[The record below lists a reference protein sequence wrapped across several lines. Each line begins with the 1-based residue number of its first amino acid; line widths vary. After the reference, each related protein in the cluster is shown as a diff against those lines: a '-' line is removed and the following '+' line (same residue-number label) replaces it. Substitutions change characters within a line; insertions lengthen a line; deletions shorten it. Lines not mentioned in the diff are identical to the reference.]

1 MLLLLLA
8 EQLKNKV
15 QQEKHINLSWIGM
28 LSRTR
33 DSKDSAVDNSG
44 GDLAQWFLN
53 LFQTNY
59 APMNP
64 SHKLFS
70 DQGYICYNYRNP
82 GVIQES
88 QNQIYKSKALEPSQT
103 SADKEAVGK
112 KSYSPCWTKNSP
124 LADHFLCKML
134 ESDVHDHQQSSH
146 GFVYFVCRDSNINRP
161 RSKLSA
167 ELSCNWHSNSSTSL
181 RITRSFRNPGILR
194 GQTSNPTFFHILP
207 SKLVSESWWFTP
219 PNFTET
225 WPRDVKA
232 RGQRQERPIC
242 GIKITAWA
250 IWEGPNMT
258 QRTQPNNGNSARS
271 SLEALSRT
279 WKKIGCST

>member
-1 MLLLLLA
+1 MPQIQVSQSVGKLNDRMIRHLRLLGSLAMLQLLPLA

-28 LSRTR
+28 LSWTAK
-33 DSKDSAVDNSG
+33 DSKDSAVDHSG

-59 APMNP
+59 GCMNP

-70 DQGYICYNYRNP
+70 YQGYICYKNP

-112 KSYSPCWTKNSP
+112 KSYPPCWTKNSP
-124 LADHFLCKML
+124 LANHFLCKML

-146 GFVYFVCRDSNINRP
+146 GFVCRDSNINRP

-167 ELSCNWHSNSSTSL
+167 ESSVMQLTAAV
-181 RITRSFRNPGILR
+181 
-194 GQTSNPTFFHILP
+194 QLP
-207 SKLVSESWWFTP
+207 
-219 PNFTET
+219 
-225 WPRDVKA
+225 
-232 RGQRQERPIC
+232 
-242 GIKITAWA
+242 
-250 IWEGPNMT
+250 
-258 QRTQPNNGNSARS
+258 
-271 SLEALSRT
+271 
-279 WKKIGCST
+279 

>member
-1 MLLLLLA
+1 M
-8 EQLKNKV
+8 V
-15 QQEKHINLSWIGM
+15 VW
-28 LSRTR
+28 T
-33 DSKDSAVDNSG
+33 
-44 GDLAQWFLN
+44 
-53 LFQTNY
+53 
-59 APMNP
+59 P

-70 DQGYICYNYRNP
+70 YQGYICYKNP

-112 KSYSPCWTKNSP
+112 KSYPPCWTKNSP
-124 LADHFLCKML
+124 LANHFLCKML

-146 GFVYFVCRDSNINRP
+146 GFVCRDSNINRP

-167 ELSCNWHSNSSTSL
+167 ESSVMQLTQQQ
-181 RITRSFRNPGILR
+181 FNFPKNNPIISKPRHFGDKPVTQ
-194 GQTSNPTFFHILP
+194 GFSTFCHQTSCPKVDGLPLAPTYPEKTTCLHWIP
-207 SKLVSESWWFTP
+207 RPHQTSPV
-219 PNFTET
+219 ET

-242 GIKITAWA
+242 GIKITAWP

-258 QRTQPNNGNSARS
+258 QRTQPNNVGNSAMS
-271 SLEALSRT
+271 SLESLSRT
-279 WKKIGCST
+279 WKMGCSTWFNFSTNCCYAAP